1 MNRCVPDFETD
12 EDFSLHTS
20 SVPLRSKTSSMSDGE
35 VMELLWKNGQAV
47 VHSQNQKSRTKS
59 PPSTTAEQITN
70 RDIRPLNQEE
80 EPQLFM
86 QEGEM
91 ISWLHY
97 PLVDDSTLENSLCN
111 ELLYPSQPQRIE
123 QNVGDSSQVRT
134 SHGMEFRPLTS
145 MTTTI
150 SRMTARP
157 PIPPTRRTEPETK
170 MNSFGMFSRH
180 TGRLESGPSNSKS
193 EVRESPVVGSTS
205 GDTTW
210 LTPES
215 TASDLQRTAVA
226 DASSGDLACRVM
238 SGGGLTA
245 ISSGNDGGL
254 MNMTGAETEPV
265 IQRMTSFEDRKR
277 KGKETDDSD
286 YKCRSAAF
294 VINTLRIEWKGYWMC
309 YVGVHCFVFCFQDV
323 EFESTDAKKQGRGS
337 TSTKRYRASDVH
349 NLSER
354 RRRDRINEKMKALQ
368 ELIPRCNK
376 ADKASMLDE
385 AIEYLKS
392 LQFQVQVSINHYG
405 ECDSVCMISNT
416 NIDQFLWRWSMG
428 CGMVPMMSPGVQQ
441 FMPPMPMGLGMGMET
456 SVNLPMMPDRN
467 MLAGSTFP
475 SPAGAAQIGPTFTHP
490 AFHMAHDP
498 NTDPSR
504 TQGTDLSEHVHS
516 LSEMQNINHPRF
528 SSSLHGYQQF
538 LGSQQ
543 MQVPAAA
550 SQQPSPQN
558 QPAALPRSLNQ
569 HTSQGLE
576 SIDNPEPGNPTM
588 DPCLNRRK
596 HESS

>member
-265 IQRMTSFEDRKR
+265 IQTTTSFEDRKR

-286 YKCRSAAF
+286 YKCRSA
-294 VINTLRIEWKGYWMC
+294 
-309 YVGVHCFVFCFQDV
+309 DV

-392 LQFQVQVSINHYG
+392 LQFQVQ
-405 ECDSVCMISNT
+405 
-416 NIDQFLWRWSMG
+416 FLWRWSMG

-467 MLAGSTFP
+467 MLSGSTFP

-558 QPAALPRSLNQ
+558 QPSALPRSLNQ

>member
-1 MNRCVPDFETD
+1 
-12 EDFSLHTS
+12 
-20 SVPLRSKTSSMSDGE
+20 
-35 VMELLWKNGQAV
+35 MELLWKNGQAV

-86 QEGEM
+86 QEDEM

-111 ELLYPSQPQRIE
+111 ELLYPSQPQSIE

-170 MNSFGMFSRH
+170 MNSFGIFSRH

-210 LTPES
+210 LTPEA

-245 ISSGNDGGL
+245 TSSGNNGGL
-254 MNMTGAETEPV
+254 MNMTGAETEPA
-265 IQRMTSFEDRKR
+265 IQRTTSFEDRKR

-286 YKCRSAAF
+286 YICHSTVSLAPNS
-294 VINTLRIEWKGYWMC
+294 VIL
-309 YVGVHCFVFCFQDV
+309 
-323 EFESTDAKKQGRGS
+323 
-337 TSTKRYRASDVH
+337 
-349 NLSER
+349 
-354 RRRDRINEKMKALQ
+354 ALF
-368 ELIPRCNK
+368 N
-376 ADKASMLDE
+376 
-385 AIEYLKS
+385 
-392 LQFQVQVSINHYG
+392 
-405 ECDSVCMISNT
+405 
-416 NIDQFLWRWSMG
+416 FLFY
-428 CGMVPMMSPGVQQ
+428 
-441 FMPPMPMGLGMGMET
+441 FMPL
-456 SVNLPMMPDRN
+456 
-467 MLAGSTFP
+467 
-475 SPAGAAQIGPTFTHP
+475 
-490 AFHMAHDP
+490 
-498 NTDPSR
+498 
-504 TQGTDLSEHVHS
+504 
-516 LSEMQNINHPRF
+516 
-528 SSSLHGYQQF
+528 
-538 LGSQQ
+538 
-543 MQVPAAA
+543 
-550 SQQPSPQN
+550 
-558 QPAALPRSLNQ
+558 
-569 HTSQGLE
+569 
-576 SIDNPEPGNPTM
+576 
-588 DPCLNRRK
+588 
-596 HESS
+596 